1 MSIETFVQWV
11 ISLVSDYLYAGI
23 FTAALLETIF
33 PPIPS
38 EVIFPLAGYI
48 VSQNKMG
55 FFHVIG
61 LGITGAAGSTIGAL
75 VIYLVALKIG
85 REGLARYL
93 KYAHVTDEHLKKVD
107 GWFAHH
113 GEKVILFGRMVP
125 GIRELVSIP
134 AGFLKMRMLK
144 FLIFTFAGSCV
155 WSISLSLVGYYFGV
169 ASVHFF
175 G

>member
-38 EVIFPLAGYI
+38 EVIFPLAGY
-48 VSQNKMG
+48 VASQNNMS
-55 FFHVIG
+55 FIHAIL
-61 LGITGAAGSTIGAL
+61 LGITGAAGSTVGAL
-75 VIYLVALKIG
+75 VIYFVALKLG
-85 REGLARYL
+85 REGLAKYL
-93 KYAHVTDEHLKKVD
+93 KYARITDDHLKKVD
-107 GWFAHH
+107 RWFAHH
-113 GEKVILFGRMVP
+113 GEKVVLFGRMVP

-134 AGFLKMRMLK
+134 AGFLKMNIMK
-144 FLIFTFAGSCV
+144 FLIFTFVGSSV
-155 WSISLSLVGYYFGV
+155 WGVSLSLAGYYFGA

>member
-11 ISLVSDYLYAGI
+11 ISLVSDYLYPGI

-38 EVIFPLAGYI
+38 EVIFPLAGYV
-48 VSQNKMG
+48 VSQNEMS

-75 VIYLVALKIG
+75 VIYFIALKVG
-85 REGLARYL
+85 RERLARYL
-93 KYAHVTDEHLKKVD
+93 KYARITDEHLKKVD
-107 GWFAHH
+107 RWFAHH

-144 FLIFTFAGSCV
+144 FLNVFMTANFLFDVEIKIF
-155 WSISLSLVGYYFGV
+155 LM
-169 ASVHFF
+169 
-175 G
+175 

>member
-1 MSIETFVQWV
+1 MPTDTFVQWV
-11 ISLVSDYLYAGI
+11 ISLVSDYLYPGI
-23 FTAALLETIF
+23 FAASLLETIF

-38 EVIFPLAGYI
+38 EVIFPLAGYL
-48 VSQNKMG
+48 VSQNQMS

-75 VIYLVALKIG
+75 IIYFIALKIG
-85 REGLARYL
+85 REGLAKYL
-93 KYAHVTDEHLKKVD
+93 KYARITDNHLKKVD

-144 FLIFTFAGSCV
+144 FLIFTFIGSCV
-155 WSISLSLVGYYFGV
+155 WSISLSFVGYYFGI

>member
-11 ISLVSDYLYAGI
+11 ISLVSDYLYVGI
-23 FTAALLETIF
+23 FSASLLETIF

-38 EVIFPLAGYI
+38 EAIFPLAGFV
-48 VSQNKMG
+48 VSKNNMS

-61 LGITGAAGSTIGAL
+61 LGITGAAGSTTGSF
-75 VIYLVALKIG
+75 VTYLLALKIG

-93 KYAHVTDEHLKKVD
+93 KYVRITDEHMKKVD
-107 GWFAHH
+107 RWFAHH
-113 GEKVILFGRMVP
+113 GEKVVLFGRMVP

-134 AGFLKMRMLK
+134 AGFLKMKVLK
-144 FLIFTFAGSCV
+144 FLIFTFVGSCV
-155 WSISLSLVGYYFGV
+155 WGISLSLVGYYFGI